1 MNENHLWTL
10 FNDAHWRSLDN
21 ICSHPLEAQEIED
34 LAEGLGLEIMADQL
48 RENRREQERRVE
60 NSLNSCEQSRCTQ
73 LKRPVHSQC
82 VLISLAFIILPH
94 LQS

>member
-34 LAEGLGLEIMADQL
+34 LAEDLGLEIMADQL
-48 RENRREQERRVE
+48 RENRREQERRDLQDSE
-60 NSLNSCEQSRCTQ
+60 D
-73 LKRPVHSQC
+73 SQ
-82 VLISLAFIILPH
+82 A
-94 LQS
+94 

>member
-21 ICSHPLEAQEIED
+21 ICSHPLEAKEIED

-48 RENRREQERRVE
+48 RENRREQERRDLQDSE
-60 NSLNSCEQSRCTQ
+60 D
-73 LKRPVHSQC
+73 SQ
-82 VLISLAFIILPH
+82 A
-94 LQS
+94 

>member
-34 LAEGLGLEIMADQL
+34 LAEDLGLQAVADQL
-48 RENRREQERRVE
+48 RSDREEKE
-60 NSLNSCEQSRCTQ
+60 AE
-73 LKRPVHSQC
+73 
-82 VLISLAFIILPH
+82 
-94 LQS
+94 

>member
-48 RENRREQERRVE
+48 RENREEQERRDNE
-60 NSLNSCEQSRCTQ
+60 
-73 LKRPVHSQC
+73 
-82 VLISLAFIILPH
+82 
-94 LQS
+94 

>member
-34 LAEGLGLEIMADQL
+34 LAEGLGLEIMAHQL
-48 RENRREQERRVE
+48 RENREEQERRDNE
-60 NSLNSCEQSRCTQ
+60 
-73 LKRPVHSQC
+73 
-82 VLISLAFIILPH
+82 
-94 LQS
+94 

>member
-34 LAEGLGLEIMADQL
+34 LAEGLGLQIMADQL
-48 RENRREQERRVE
+48 RENREEQERRDLQDSE
-60 NSLNSCEQSRCTQ
+60 D
-73 LKRPVHSQC
+73 SQ
-82 VLISLAFIILPH
+82 A
-94 LQS
+94 

>member
-48 RENRREQERRVE
+48 RENREEKEARD
-60 NSLNSCEQSRCTQ
+60 ND
-73 LKRPVHSQC
+73 
-82 VLISLAFIILPH
+82 
-94 LQS
+94 

>member
-48 RENRREQERRVE
+48 RENRREQERRD
-60 NSLNSCEQSRCTQ
+60 
-73 LKRPVHSQC
+73 
-82 VLISLAFIILPH
+82 
-94 LQS
+94 LQDSEDLQA

>member
-48 RENRREQERRVE
+48 RENRRDQERRD
-60 NSLNSCEQSRCTQ
+60 ND
-73 LKRPVHSQC
+73 
-82 VLISLAFIILPH
+82 
-94 LQS
+94 

>member
-34 LAEGLGLEIMADQL
+34 LAEDLGLQAVADQL
-48 RENRREQERRVE
+48 RENREEQERRDLQDSE
-60 NSLNSCEQSRCTQ
+60 D
-73 LKRPVHSQC
+73 SQ
-82 VLISLAFIILPH
+82 A
-94 LQS
+94 